1 MEIDPSAGRASGT
14 RRVVIGKQRPKPG
27 VRLRTYTGR
36 EVGGAAGASRR
47 QLERQRL
54 LTGLNRLISASL
66 DMDDVL
72 RAIARAAAT
81 LMGAAVASFWVADE
95 ASRTLELR
103 AFSNDVMGAGQTF
116 RRARFGEGSAGWVA
130 ANRQPMRADD
140 AFTDGRVGGL
150 DWYREHGLKST
161 YTTPVVA
168 DGQVVG
174 VLSLNGRR
182 PFRFSAYDYSLLDGL
197 VAQAAA
203 AIRNARLFAAEAA
216 ASQAARAADRAKSE
230 FLAMMSH
237 EIRTPLNGI
246 IGSAELL
253 LDGDLAPEQRDLVMT
268 VSTSGEMLLAIVND
282 VLDFANADSGRL
294 ELEALALEPAHLI
307 RGVVEICRPAAQ
319 AKGLALTTEIDPHL
333 PPTAI
338 GDPGRISQVVANIV
352 NNAVKFTSAGRV
364 NVRARAAEISADGLL
379 LEVTVQDTGIG
390 ITPDVQKT
398 LFQAFVQADSSTTRR
413 YGGTGLGLAISRR
426 LVEIMG
432 GEIDVTSEQGRGS
445 TFRFTVRLGL
455 TPEAAA
461 AVRRSLPP
469 LHATPA
475 APPPMSAATSASPP
489 PTVTPAPTPAP
500 AAIPTATPAGAPPP
514 STPALTPPPAPAPAG
529 RARLLLVEDNSMN
542 QRVVTLMTERLGYD
556 IDVVTDGRAAVQA
569 VASGRRYD
577 LILMDCHLPELD
589 GFEATR
595 LIRELDGEP
604 GRTPIVALTA
614 SAYATDRQRCLDA
627 GMDDYLAKP
636 ITFALFASTLNRWL
650 EG

>member
-1 MEIDPSAGRASGT
+1 M
-14 RRVVIGKQRPKPG
+14 
-27 VRLRTYTGR
+27 
-36 EVGGAAGASRR
+36 
-47 QLERQRL
+47 

-72 RAIARAAAT
+72 KAIARAAAT
-81 LMGAAVASFWVADE
+81 LMGAVVASFWVADE
-95 ASRTLELR
+95 ESKTLELR
-103 AFSNDVMGAGQTF
+103 AFSNEVMGAGQTF
-116 RRARFGEGSAGWVA
+116 RRAKFGEGSAGWVA

-161 YTTPVVA
+161 YTTPVIA
-168 DGQVVG
+168 DGQVVA

-203 AIRNARLFAAEAA
+203 AIRNARLFAAERS

-230 FLAMMSH
+230 FLTVISH

-253 LDGDLAPEQRDLVMT
+253 LDGSLTTEQRDLVMT

-282 VLDFANADSGRL
+282 VLDFANADAGRL
-294 ELEALALEPAHLI
+294 DLESLVLEPAHLI
-307 RGVVEICRPAAQ
+307 RGVVEICRPSAQ
-319 AKGLALTTEIDPHL
+319 AKGLALTTEIDPSL

-338 GDPGRISQVVANIV
+338 GDPGRISQVLANLV
-352 NNAVKFTSAGRV
+352 NNAVKFTSVGQI
-364 NVRARAAEISADGLL
+364 NVGARAAGVSEDGLL
-379 LEVTVQDTGIG
+379 LEVTVRDTGIG
-390 ITPDVQKT
+390 ITPEVQRT
-398 LFQAFVQADSSTTRR
+398 LFEAFVQADSSTTRR

-432 GEIDVTSEQGRGS
+432 GEIDVTSEAGRGS

-461 AVRRSLPP
+461 AARRSRPP
-469 LHATPA
+469 VE
-475 APPPMSAATSASPP
+475 APE
-489 PTVTPAPTPAP
+489 
-500 AAIPTATPAGAPPP
+500 
-514 STPALTPPPAPAPAG
+514 PPPAPTG
-529 RARLLLVEDNSMN
+529 RARLLLVEDNAMN
-542 QRVVTLMTERLGYD
+542 QRVVTLMTDRLGYD
-556 IDVVTDGRAAVQA
+556 LDVVTDGRAAIEA
-569 VASGRRYD
+569 VAGETRYD

-595 LIRELDGEP
+595 LIRELDGER
-604 GRTPIVALTA
+604 GQTPIVALTA
-614 SAYATDRQRCLDA
+614 SAYASDRQKCLDA
-627 GMDDYLAKP
+627 GMNDFLAKP

-650 EG
+650 ES

>member
-1 MEIDPSAGRASGT
+1 MVDRPAPERALDASRA
-14 RRVVIGKQRPKPG
+14 RRVVIGKQRPRKTIRRG
-27 VRLRTYTGR
+27 GYSGG

-47 QLERQRL
+47 RLARQRL
-54 LTGLNRLISASL
+54 LTGLNRLISSSL

-72 RAIARAAAT
+72 KAIAQAAAP
-81 LMGAAVASFWVADE
+81 LMGADIASFWVADE
-95 ASRTLELR
+95 ASQTLELR
-103 AFSNDVMGAGQTF
+103 AFSNEVMGAGQTF

-130 ANRQPMRADD
+130 AHRQPMRADD

-161 YTTPVVA
+161 YTTPVVTE
-168 DGQVVG
+168 GEVVA
-174 VLSLNGRR
+174 VLSLNGRQ

-253 LDGDLAPEQRDLVMT
+253 LDGTLTPEQRDLVMT

-282 VLDFANADSGRL
+282 VLDFARVESGRL
-294 ELEALALEPAHLI
+294 ELESIPLEPAQVI

-319 AKGLALTTEIDPHL
+319 AKGLALIAEIDPSMPASAL
-333 PPTAI
+333 
-338 GDPGRISQVVANIV
+338 GDPGRLSQVLANV
-352 NNAVKFTSAGRV
+352 VDNAVKFTTLGEVRV
-364 NVRARAAEISADGLL
+364 HARAAQVSPEAML

-390 ITPDVQKT
+390 ITPDVQRT
-398 LFQAFVQADSSTTRR
+398 LFQPFVQADTSTTRR

-426 LVEIMG
+426 LVEMMG
-432 GEIDVTSEQGRGS
+432 GEIDVASEEGRGS

-455 TPEAAA
+455 SPAAA
-461 AVRRSLPP
+461 TTASRPP
-469 LHATPA
+469 IHFDRARGGPA
-475 APPPMSAATSASPP
+475 A
-489 PTVTPAPTPAP
+489 VPAPTPS
-500 AAIPTATPAGAPPP
+500 PTPDQTD
-514 STPALTPPPAPAPAG
+514 L
-529 RARLLLVEDNSMN
+529 ARLLLVEDNPMN
-542 QRVVTLMTERLGYD
+542 QRVVTLMTERLGYA
-556 IDVVTDGRAAVQA
+556 IDVVSDGRAAIEA
-569 VASGRRYD
+569 VSSGTSYD

-595 LIRELDGEP
+595 RIRQLDGEA
-604 GRTPIVALTA
+604 GWTPIVALTA
-614 SAYATDRQRCLDA
+614 SAYAADRQRCLDA
-627 GMDDYLAKP
+627 GMNDFLAKP
-636 ITFALFASTLNRWL
+636 ITFALYASTLKRWL
-650 EG
+650 KIKV

>member
-1 MEIDPSAGRASGT
+1 M
-14 RRVVIGKQRPKPG
+14 
-27 VRLRTYTGR
+27 
-36 EVGGAAGASRR
+36 
-47 QLERQRL
+47 

-72 RAIARAAAT
+72 KAIARAAAT
-81 LMGAAVASFWVADE
+81 LMGAVVASFWVADE
-95 ASRTLELR
+95 ESKTLELR
-103 AFSNDVMGAGQTF
+103 AFSNEVMGAGQTF
-116 RRARFGEGSAGWVA
+116 RRAKFGEGSAGWAA

-150 DWYREHGLKST
+150 DWYRQHGLTST
-161 YTTPVVA
+161 YTTPVIA
-168 DGQVVG
+168 DGQVVA

-203 AIRNARLFAAEAA
+203 AIRNARLFAAERS

-230 FLAMMSH
+230 FLTVISH

-253 LDGDLAPEQRDLVMT
+253 LDGSLTTEQRDLVMT

-282 VLDFANADSGRL
+282 VLDFANADAGRL
-294 ELEALALEPAHLI
+294 DLESLVLEPAHLI
-307 RGVVEICRPAAQ
+307 RGVVEICRPSAQ
-319 AKGLALTTEIDPHL
+319 AKGLALTTEIDPSL

-338 GDPGRISQVVANIV
+338 GDPGRISQVLANLV
-352 NNAVKFTSAGRV
+352 NNAVKFTSVGQI
-364 NVRARAAEISADGLL
+364 NVGARAAGVSEDGLL
-379 LEVTVQDTGIG
+379 LEVTVRDTGIG
-390 ITPDVQKT
+390 ITPEVQRT
-398 LFQAFVQADSSTTRR
+398 LFEAFVQADSSTTRR

-432 GEIDVTSEQGRGS
+432 GEIDVTSEAGRGS

-461 AVRRSLPP
+461 AARRSRPP
-469 LHATPA
+469 VE
-475 APPPMSAATSASPP
+475 APE
-489 PTVTPAPTPAP
+489 
-500 AAIPTATPAGAPPP
+500 
-514 STPALTPPPAPAPAG
+514 PPPAPTG
-529 RARLLLVEDNSMN
+529 RARLLLVEDNAMN
-542 QRVVTLMTERLGYD
+542 QRVVTLMTDRLGYD
-556 IDVVTDGRAAVQA
+556 LDVVTDGRAAIEA
-569 VASGRRYD
+569 VAGETRYD

-595 LIRELDGEP
+595 LIRELDGER
-604 GRTPIVALTA
+604 GQTPIVALTA
-614 SAYATDRQRCLDA
+614 SAYASDRQKCLDA
-627 GMDDYLAKP
+627 GMNDFLAKP

-650 EG
+650 ES

>member
-1 MEIDPSAGRASGT
+1 
-14 RRVVIGKQRPKPG
+14 
-27 VRLRTYTGR
+27 
-36 EVGGAAGASRR
+36 
-47 QLERQRL
+47 L

-72 RAIARAAAT
+72 KAIARAAAT
-81 LMGAAVASFWVADE
+81 LMGAVVASFWVADE
-95 ASRTLELR
+95 ESKTLELR
-103 AFSNDVMGAGQTF
+103 AFSNEVMGAGQTF
-116 RRARFGEGSAGWVA
+116 RRAKFGEGSAGWVA

-150 DWYREHGLKST
+150 DWYRQHGLTST
-161 YTTPVVA
+161 YTTPVIA
-168 DGQVVG
+168 DGQVVA

-203 AIRNARLFAAEAA
+203 AIRNARLFAAERS

-230 FLAMMSH
+230 FLTVISH

-253 LDGDLAPEQRDLVMT
+253 LDGSLTTEQRDLVMT

-282 VLDFANADSGRL
+282 VLDFANADAGRL
-294 ELEALALEPAHLI
+294 DLESLVLEPAHLI
-307 RGVVEICRPAAQ
+307 RGVVEICRPSAQ
-319 AKGLALTTEIDPHL
+319 AKGLALTTEIDPSL

-338 GDPGRISQVVANIV
+338 GDPGRISQVLANLV
-352 NNAVKFTSAGRV
+352 NNAVKFTSVGQI
-364 NVRARAAEISADGLL
+364 NVGARAAGVSEDGLL
-379 LEVTVQDTGIG
+379 LEVTVRDTGIG
-390 ITPDVQKT
+390 ITPEVQRT
-398 LFQAFVQADSSTTRR
+398 LFEAFVQADSSTTRR

-432 GEIDVTSEQGRGS
+432 GEIDVTSEAGRGS

-461 AVRRSLPP
+461 AARRSRPP
-469 LHATPA
+469 VE
-475 APPPMSAATSASPP
+475 APE
-489 PTVTPAPTPAP
+489 
-500 AAIPTATPAGAPPP
+500 
-514 STPALTPPPAPAPAG
+514 PPPAPTG
-529 RARLLLVEDNSMN
+529 RARLLLVEDNAMN
-542 QRVVTLMTERLGYD
+542 QRVVTLMTDRLGYD
-556 IDVVTDGRAAVQA
+556 LDVVTDGRAAIEA
-569 VASGRRYD
+569 VAGETRYD

-595 LIRELDGEP
+595 LIRELDGER
-604 GRTPIVALTA
+604 GQTPIVALTA
-614 SAYATDRQRCLDA
+614 SAYASDRQKCLDA
-627 GMDDYLAKP
+627 GMNDFLAKP

-650 EG
+650 ES